1 MVKGVDS
8 LQQASER
15 TKFAS
20 IPSLPLEL
28 ALVEICTTPVI
39 ESVAKQSKSD
49 SSQALLNQ
57 ESKPAEIVSS
67 PEVPR
72 SDVQK
77 ADDAASPEV
86 ANLKEKW
93 NFVLETVKPFNFSLE
108 ALLRLVKVLQVTN
121 EMVLLEVPYSF
132 HQRILEAPKSRDL
145 LESVLSEIL
154 AKPIKVSCVLGNKPQ
169 RVEDIANVEVAAD
182 DEVVRA
188 AAEIFG
194 SEPVN

>member
-1 MVKGVDS
+1 
-8 LQQASER
+8 LQQASEK

-28 ALVEICTTPVI
+28 ALVQICSVETQNYAVENREVAQKVVLDDSAKKTESTKI
-39 ESVAKQSKSD
+39 GTSESVQR
-49 SSQALLNQ
+49 N
-57 ESKPAEIVSS
+57 
-67 PEVPR
+67 
-72 SDVQK
+72 
-77 ADDAASPEV
+77 DDAASPEV